1 MSNSSK
7 NKSYRKYLS
16 TLSILLMASPWAY
29 ADFKVTNAP
38 PAPFYT
44 GTETK
49 TTSIYPSQPLAKPL
63 NMQAAATKSTVTAVK
78 PKAQPT
84 TTSSAP
90 DYSSYLG
97 WQINVLAGAAGL
109 SANSGQYLVP
119 NVFSPSSPLP
129 TQLSGHADMASFAPG
144 LGIAY
149 AFNMAPHS
157 CVRPWN
163 TYLLQSIALGVNAYY
178 LGGSNSGETAIAP
191 GVYFSDSIPIGNYKT
206 DLSSV
211 RIMFDSE
218 LDFHPLWQ
226 RVLPFVQVGIGP
238 AINSMSY
245 HYTKQPGAI
254 PSVPS
259 FNASATQTNFAYE
272 MGGGV
277 KVDLMPHSQL
287 SLRYLYSNMGDVSVS
302 SAGNLAAPYTVS
314 MHASSL
320 LLGYTYAFG
329 S

>member
-1 MSNSSK
+1 MP
-7 NKSYRKYLS
+7 
-16 TLSILLMASPWAY
+16 SPWAY

-63 NMQAAATKSTVTAVK
+63 NMQTTATKSTVIAVK
-78 PKAQPT
+78 PKAQPAMAAAST
-84 TTSSAP
+84 VKNTAP

-97 WQINVLAGAAGL
+97 WQINVLAGAADL
-109 SANSGQYLVP
+109 SSGSGQYLIP
-119 NVFSPSSPLP
+119 TLTSSTFPAE
-129 TQLSGHADMASFAPG
+129 LSGPSDMASFAPG

-157 CVRPWN
+157 CVHPWN

-178 LGGSNSGETAIAP
+178 LGGSNSGGAAIAP
-191 GVYFSDSIPIGNYKT
+191 GVIEAGSSPIGSYKT
-206 DLSSV
+206 NLSSI
-211 RIMFDSE
+211 RIMFDGE

-226 RVLPFVQVGIGP
+226 RVLPFMQVGIGP
-238 AINSMSY
+238 AINSMNY
-245 HYTKQPGAI
+245 HYSEQPGSIA
-254 PSVPS
+254 SVPS

-272 MGGGV
+272 VGGGI

-287 SLRYLYSNMGDVSVS
+287 SLRYLYSNMGGVSVS
-302 SAGNLAAPYTVS
+302 SAGNLASHYTVH